1 MSSKI
6 RNILLLLR
14 VRQYYKS
21 VLIFVGAFFSAS
33 ILSIRVFPTL
43 VLGFILLCCA
53 SSINYI
59 INDFVDIEK
68 DKHHPEKL
76 LKKPLASGELS
87 KGFAI
92 MLLAFLGAVIVLA
105 LIFVIPNF
113 GFTVMLILIIIT
125 GQLYNHVFKNHAFL
139 DIITLSLLY
148 LWRALAGCLL
158 VNVYISPWLFL
169 AIVEI
174 ALFLVIA
181 KRKGDLLLLG
191 DDKAKKHKKIYEQ
204 YTIKLLE
211 QFHVMIATALF
222 VTYALY
228 LILRFKLFAEQSLNF
243 RDYLVFMTVPI
254 LLYIIMRFMYL
265 TSEKPEIARNTEKAF
280 FDKSILIAGG
290 LMMILLLYGLY
301 FESILRYL
309 IENYNLPFS

>member
-1 MSSKI
+1 MSSKF

-14 VRQYYKS
+14 VRQYYKN
-21 VLIFVGAFFSAS
+21 VLIFVGSFFSAS

-43 VLGFILLCCA
+43 VLGFIILCCA

-59 INDFVDIEK
+59 INDIVDIEK

-76 LKKPLASGELS
+76 IKKPLASGELS
-87 KGFAI
+87 KIFAI
-92 MLLAFLGAVIVLA
+92 SLLVILSAFIVLA
-105 LIFVIPNF
+105 LIFVIPSL
-113 GFTVMLILIIIT
+113 GFTVMVILIIIT
-125 GQLYNHVFKNHAFL
+125 GQLYNHILKNHAFL

-204 YTIKLLE
+204 YTIKILE
-211 QFHVMIATALF
+211 QFHVIIATSLF

-228 LILRFKLFAEQSLNF
+228 LILRFSLFNDQSLDF
-243 RDYLVFMTVPI
+243 SDYLVFMTIPI
-254 LLYIIMRFMYL
+254 MLYIIMRYMYL

-280 FDKSILIAGG
+280 FDKGIVIAAGIL
-290 LMMILLLYGLY
+290 MLLLGYALY
-301 FESILRYL
+301 FESVFGYF
-309 IENYNLPFS
+309 IENYNLPFF